1 MVMGAIVHGVY
12 PFCSSVGSMFI
23 HQLPWSFRQP
33 IGNDLPNKICQVG
46 THCWLKKTLD
56 VHHVTVW
63 LWVLIL
69 SSRGCFLWRIA
80 KTRFPCKTL
89 DRGDQALQR
98 YILCQ
103 TATRHLYY
111 LDAKCLRCQVFAI
124 FFNKIYRRRKRIVL
138 MISFPTTHHQW
149 WYPFHHIIYFLLLS
163 RHRFRAYIPSTQH
176 LCSEYSFGGMGE
188 IAQEV
193 ANIKVRPIDRKPW
206 YFSL

>member
-111 LDAKCLRCQVFAI
+111 LDAKCLDAKCLRSFS
-124 FFNKIYRRRKRIVL
+124 RRFIEGGNE
-138 MISFPTTHHQW
+138 SYW
-149 WYPFHHIIYFLLLS
+149 WLPIQSLIINGDIHSIILLY
-163 RHRFRAYIPSTQH
+163 HFCY
-176 LCSEYSFGGMGE
+176 
-188 IAQEV
+188 
-193 ANIKVRPIDRKPW
+193 
-206 YFSL
+206 

>member
-111 LDAKCLRCQVFAI
+111 LDAKCLQSFSIRFIEGGNESYWWFPFQPLIINGDIHSIILYI
-124 FFNKIYRRRKRIVL
+124 FFVIKPPSLSCLYPQHPASLFRIQLWRYGRNRSGGRK
-138 MISFPTTHHQW
+138 HQGATN
-149 WYPFHHIIYFLLLS
+149 
-163 RHRFRAYIPSTQH
+163 R
-176 LCSEYSFGGMGE
+176 
-188 IAQEV
+188 
-193 ANIKVRPIDRKPW
+193 
-206 YFSL
+206 